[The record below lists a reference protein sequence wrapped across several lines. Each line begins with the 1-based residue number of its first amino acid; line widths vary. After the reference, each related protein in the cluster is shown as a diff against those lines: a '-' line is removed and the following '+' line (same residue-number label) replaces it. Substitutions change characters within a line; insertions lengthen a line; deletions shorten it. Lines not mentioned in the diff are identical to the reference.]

1 MKIDITKSDNREISL
16 FVSLILLLVYWIKG
30 VNFLF
35 PIALIGMGV
44 GILIPNLFTPITW
57 ILKLIGPRIQ
67 KIMSPIML
75 NVIYFVVVFPVGL
88 IQKLTSSTK
97 ENYIVT
103 EKKTF
108 TKEMFER
115 PF

>member
-1 MKIDITKSDNREISL
+1 MKLDITKSDNREVSL

-30 VNFLF
+30 VSFLF
-35 PIALIGMGV
+35 PIALVLMGI
-44 GILIPNLFTPITW
+44 GILIPNLFMPITFL
-57 ILKLIGPRIQ
+57 LKFIGPKIQ
-67 KIMSPIML
+67 KVMSPIML
-75 NVIYFVVVFPVGL
+75 NVIYFIVVFPVGL
-88 IQKLTSSTK
+88 IQKITSSTK
-97 ENYIVT
+97 EDYIVT

>member
-1 MKIDITKSDNREISL
+1 MKSDNREVSL
-16 FVSLILLLVYWIKG
+16 FISLILLIIYSVKG
-30 VNFLF
+30 VDTLF
-35 PIALIGMGV
+35 PIALVLMGF
-44 GILIPNLFTPITW
+44 GILLPTVFTPLTIV
-57 ILKLIGPRIQ
+57 LKFIGPKIQ
-67 KIMSPIML
+67 KLMSPIML
-75 NVIYFVVVFPVGL
+75 NLIYFTIVLPVGL
-88 IQKLTSSTK
+88 FQKLTSSTK